1 MNKAELIDA
10 IATRTGL
17 SKKDSKNVVDV
28 LFDPVG
34 GVIAQALK
42 KGDKVAISGFGSFEV
57 RSRAAREA
65 RNPRTGAVVKVPAT
79 KVPAFRAGKGL
90 KDMVR

>member
-10 IATRTGL
+10 IAMRTGL

-79 KVPAFRAGKGL
+79 KTPAFRAGKGL